1 MSQDLIIQIFR
12 EVIKTGLI
20 VMAPALLISI
30 VVGLIVSIFQ
40 AATQI
45 HEMTLV
51 FVPKILAIATCMI
64 VLFPWM
70 LNILV
75 TYTTNLLTNIP
86 VYVR

>member
-45 HEMTLV
+45 HEQTLS
-51 FVPKILAIATCMI
+51 FVPKLLLIAVFCM
-64 VLFPWM
+64 VGGGWM
-70 LNILV
+70 LNTMQDFTRMIFTQMLG
-75 TYTTNLLTNIP
+75 
-86 VYVR
+86 